1 MARELPPPKRD
12 TVRDDE
18 GNPIIYHESYG
29 IHAIERR
36 LSQVG
41 AQPAAHQRLG
51 QLIAAARKEV
61 ATLCDLSDEE
71 VISAA
76 ADSARAREALCEWME
91 AVINKSPGLL
101 SKPAQAARF
110 LAAMHNLGS
119 PPPPMPGMDR
129 AEADVRWRLGVEILF
144 ADAWHHW
151 CMEVSGE
158 HASAAAASRSARGL
172 AGGVAGVQK
181 KRQSREIII
190 LREIGSDIDRKGA
203 RFLRKKY
210 FNQINN
216 ALSRKLK
223 DEALEKA
230 IGRIQARR
238 RRSK

>member
-1 MARELPPPKRD
+1 MARELPPPKREI
-12 TVRDDE
+12 VRNDE
-18 GNPIIYHESYG
+18 GNPIIYHETYG
-29 IHAIERR
+29 IRAIERR

-51 QLIAAARKEV
+51 QLVAAARKEV
-61 ATLCDLSDEE
+61 ATLCVLSDDQ
-71 VISAA
+71 VISVA
-76 ADSARAREALCEWME
+76 ADPARAREALREWME

-110 LAAMHNLGS
+110 LAAMHNLDS
-119 PPPPMPGMDR
+119 PPPPIPGMDH
-129 AEADVRWRLGVEILF
+129 AEANVRWRFGMEILF
-144 ADAWHHW
+144 ADAWHDW

-181 KRQSREIII
+181 KRQSRETII

-210 FNQINN
+210 FNEINN
-216 ALSRKLK
+216 ALPRKLK